1 MNKIKYFIPSII
13 VMSIIFIASHD
24 PASGEKSDLITNLL
38 SGVIYKIFNYKL
50 TIEDKLNI
58 SFFVRKLAHM
68 TEYFIL
74 NISYYYGFISISE
87 DNKEVKKKNILICFL
102 LTVFYACTDEY
113 HQTFIEG
120 RVGTIKDVI
129 IDSSGALIGS
139 ILFFI
144 KSQRS

>member
-13 VMSIIFIASHD
+13 VMSIIFTASHD
-24 PASGEKSDLITNLL
+24 PASGEKSDIITNLL
-38 SGVIYKIFNYKL
+38 TKVIYQISNYKL
-50 TIEDKLNI
+50 SIEDKISI

-74 NISYYYGFISISE
+74 NISYYYAFNYIFE
-87 DNKEVKKKNILICFL
+87 KKKKNILISFL

-120 RVGTIKDVI
+120 RVGTIKDVF
-129 IDSSGALIGS
+129 IDSTGALIAS
-139 ILFFI
+139 ILFI
-144 KSQRS
+144 IM

>member
-13 VMSIIFIASHD
+13 VMSIIFTASHD
-24 PASGEKSDLITNLL
+24 PASGEKSDLITNL
-38 SGVIYKIFNYKL
+38 VTKIIYQISNYKL
-50 TIEDKLNI
+50 SFEDKMNI

-74 NISYYYGFISISE
+74 NLSYYYAFNSISE
-87 DNKEVKKKNILICFL
+87 NKKRNILICFL

-120 RVGTIKDVI
+120 RVGTIKDVL
-129 IDSSGALIGS
+129 IDSTGTLIAS
-139 ILFFI
+139 VLFLV
-144 KSQRS
+144 KSKDKKI

>member
-13 VMSIIFIASHD
+13 VMSIIFTASHD
-24 PASGEKSDLITNLL
+24 PASGEKSDFITNLL
-38 SGVIYKIFNYKL
+38 NKVIYQISNYKL
-50 TIEDKLNI
+50 SVEDKINI

-74 NISYYYGFISISE
+74 NLSYYYSFNSISE
-87 DNKEVKKKNILICFL
+87 NKKRNILICFL

-120 RVGTIKDVI
+120 RVGTIKDVF
-129 IDSSGALIGS
+129 IDSTGALIAS
-139 ILFFI
+139 ILFI
-144 KSQRS
+144 IM